1 MTSTK
6 GKIILQFIILVI
18 LRVLLLI
25 GKTWTCYYVYFGS
38 SSIRCLLVL
47 LEKSFFILCVGTG
60 TAECW
65 CWCWCVVDL
74 QKTPQLCMALIANA
88 NTGEWKCVYMH
99 IRYK

>member
-38 SSIRCLLVL
+38 SSIRCLGQEQRSVGVL
-47 LEKSFFILCVGTG
+47 LHVRKLLNF
-60 TAECW
+60 AW
-65 CWCWCVVDL
+65 
-74 QKTPQLCMALIANA
+74 
-88 NTGEWKCVYMH
+88 H
-99 IRYK
+99 

>member
-6 GKIILQFIILVI
+6 GKIIPQFIILVI

-47 LEKSFFILCVGTG
+47 EKSFFILYVLGQEQRSVGVLLHVRKLLNF
-60 TAECW
+60 AW
-65 CWCWCVVDL
+65 
-74 QKTPQLCMALIANA
+74 
-88 NTGEWKCVYMH
+88 H
-99 IRYK
+99 